1 MRKLYVD
8 FIVISTRDLKKIRLK
23 IIKCLRDSSYDFVY
37 FSICNHHRNI
47 IKRHVGRLIEFSRKR
62 RMRTVKKL
70 LTKPEDEDERERCQR
85 REHETAIHVVG
96 RPIRERPMP
105 GELSLPFCIH
115 PRRRCRHQVPWKISR
130 KIRGQ
135 VGQASRRIMVKGEKG
150 LPLPFHCGDKGG
162 QCIHLF
168 GSRLRIGINIREGA
182 KSDK

>member
-1 MRKLYVD
+1 
-8 FIVISTRDLKKIRLK
+8 
-23 IIKCLRDSSYDFVY
+23 
-37 FSICNHHRNI
+37 
-47 IKRHVGRLIEFSRKR
+47 
-62 RMRTVKKL
+62 MRTVKKL

-85 REHETAIHVVG
+85 REHETAIHVG

-150 LPLPFHCGDKGG
+150 LPLPFHRGDKGG